1 MKEYTA
7 IIIDD
12 EKNIREALSTLLS
25 QYCPEI
31 RLCGIAGSASE
42 GRKLLDNNM
51 VDFIFLDISMPKEDG
66 FAFLRS
72 IPSNNYG
79 VIFATAYQEHALRAL
94 KANAVDYLMKPINPF
109 ELQEAVKK
117 AILNHEL
124 RRSYSRIQE
133 VYNQSLNNLQ
143 EHLQSKNDLVTKL
156 TIPDK
161 SGFRLVNVSELIYLQ
176 ADDNYTVLYLTGDR
190 KFLATRILGEF
201 EKILEGPEFFR
212 IHKSTIINL
221 NFLVG
226 YSSFQGNFAE
236 LIDGSRLD
244 ISRRKLPEFREK
256 VKHYS
261 ISID

>member
-1 MKEYTA
+1 MKEYSA

-12 EKNIREALSTLLS
+12 EKNIREALSILLG

-31 RLCGIAGSASE
+31 HVCGIAGSASE
-42 GRKLLDNNM
+42 GRKLLESNK

-72 IPSNNYG
+72 IPINNYG
-79 VIFATAYQEHALRAL
+79 IIFATAYQEYALRAL
-94 KANAVDYLMKPINPF
+94 KANAIDYLMKPINPF

-117 AILNHEL
+117 AVYNHEL
-124 RRSYSRIQE
+124 RHNYSEIQE
-133 VYNQSLNNLQ
+133 VYNQSLNNLND
-143 EHLQSKNDLVTKL
+143 HLHSKNSAVTRL
-156 TIPDK
+156 TIPEQ
-161 SGFRLVNVSELIYLQ
+161 SGFRLVNVTELIYLQ

-190 KFLATRILGEF
+190 KILATRTLGEF

-221 NFLVG
+221 NFLAG

-236 LIDGSRLD
+236 LKDGSRLD
-244 ISRRKLPEFREK
+244 ISRRKLTEFREK

-261 ISID
+261 VTID

>member
-1 MKEYTA
+1 MKNYTA
-7 IIIDD
+7 IIVDD
-12 EKNIREALSTLLS
+12 EKNVSEALSILLS

-31 RLCGIAGSASE
+31 QVCGIAASAAE
-42 GRKLLDNNM
+42 GRKLLENNL

-79 VIFATAYQEHALRAL
+79 VIFATAFQEHALRAL

-109 ELQEAVKK
+109 ELQEAVNK
-117 AILNHEL
+117 AISNHEL
-124 RRSYSRIQE
+124 RRRYSDIQD
-133 VYNQSLNNLQ
+133 VYNQSLHNLN
-143 EHLQSKNDLVTKL
+143 EHLQSKSNTVTKL

-161 SGFRLVNVSELIYLQ
+161 LGFRLVNVSEIMHLQ
-176 ADDNYTVLYLTGDR
+176 ADDNYTVLFLTGDR
-190 KFLATRILGEF
+190 KIIATRTLGEF
-201 EKILEGPEFFR
+201 EKILESPEFFR
-212 IHKSTIINL
+212 IHKSSIINL

-236 LIDGSRLD
+236 LKDGSRLD

-256 VKHYS
+256 VKNYS

>member
-1 MKEYTA
+1 MKEYSA
-7 IIIDD
+7 IIVDD
-12 EKNIREALSTLLS
+12 EKNIREALSTLLN

-31 RLCGIAGSASE
+31 HICGIAASASE
-42 GRKLLDNNM
+42 GRKLLDSNK

-79 VIFATAYQEHALRAL
+79 IIFATAFQEYALRAL
-94 KANAVDYLMKPINPF
+94 KANAIDYLMKPINPY

-117 AILNHEL
+117 AITNHEL
-124 RRSYSRIQE
+124 RRSYLEIQE
-133 VYNQSLNNLQ
+133 VYNQSLHNLN
-143 EHLQSKNDLVTKL
+143 EHLQIKNGPVTKL
-156 TIPDK
+156 TIPEQ
-161 SGFRLVNVSELIYLQ
+161 SGFRLVNVADLMFLQ
-176 ADDNYTVLYLTGDR
+176 ADDNYTILFLTGDR
-190 KFLATRILGEF
+190 KIVATRTLGEF
-201 EKILEGPEFFR
+201 EKILEGPDFFR
-212 IHKSTIINL
+212 IHKSTLINL

-236 LIDGSRLD
+236 LKDGSRLD
-244 ISRRKLPEFREK
+244 ISRRKLAEFREK

>member
-1 MKEYTA
+1 MKSYST

-12 EKNIREALSTLLS
+12 EKNISEALSILLS

-31 RLCGIAGSASE
+31 YLCGIAGSASE
-42 GRKLLDNNM
+42 GRKLLESNK

-72 IPSNNYG
+72 IPGNTFG

-94 KANAVDYLMKPINPF
+94 KANAVDYLLKPINPF

-117 AILNHEL
+117 AIYSHEL
-124 RRSYSRIQE
+124 RRSHLEMQE
-133 VYNQSLNNLQ
+133 VYTQSLNNLH
-143 EHLQSKNDLVTKL
+143 EHLQSKNNLLTKL

-161 SGFRLVNVSELIYLQ
+161 LGFRLVNVAEVMYLQ

-190 KFLATRILGEF
+190 KIIATRTLGEF
-201 EKILEGPEFFR
+201 EKMLESPEFLR

-221 NFLVG
+221 SFLVG

-236 LIDGSRLD
+236 LKDGSRLD

-256 VKHYS
+256 VKQYS